1 MSKELIIK
9 ANKAYRSGNPIMTD
23 QEFDDLC
30 DEYRRTVGEEEYSK
44 FRDSLNE
51 GSIETG
57 NKVKHAFVAGSLD
70 KLKYEEPETIHTFI
84 KKHIRNKMSVSA
96 KIDGLTG
103 IAHYYKGKLVG
114 FASRGDG
121 YEGQDLF
128 EKAKYID
135 SIPKTIKNDDEI
147 YVRGELVILKE
158 NYDKIEGTSPRNV
171 VAGLVN
177 RKDYDPN
184 DLKNVSFVTYTIMGT
199 DFTKDQQFDVL
210 RDLGFDVVWHTDL
223 TVAECTSDD
232 IVEKLFGIATKDFP
246 YQTDG
251 LVISDSR
258 YYNEDKY
265 RPDSQVAFKTNQQ
278 KVQTRLIDVEWQG
291 PSKDGRFAPVGI
303 LEGVEVGGVT
313 VSKCTIHNLDFI
325 KEHNLKIGDEISIIR
340 SGDVVPKLID
350 VVSTDENSVD
360 IEIPTTCPCC
370 GSKLVKEGPFVY
382 CKNPDC
388 GDKTTY
394 QVMHFIKKCGVE
406 YASFKTLQNFGI
418 HTFDDLL
425 SFRANKSYKTETRFE
440 NEMNNKVFTISKRDI
455 FCKLNMKDIGETLL
469 NKIVDFYSFEK
480 IESGEVENDLNG
492 DLPEGIGEITM
503 NKFLE
508 EYRKNLEI
516 ADKIVHD
523 PRYHFTEENK
533 EKKMKINETAGSV
546 CFTGV
551 LHSMTRNEAS
561 KLAESHGYDVKSSV
575 TKGLTYL
582 VTNDPFSG
590 SSKNKKA
597 QQLGT
602 KIITEDQFLD
612 LMEDNSMKVE
622 DL

>member
-1 MSKELIIK
+1 MTKELIIR
-9 ANKAYRSGNPIMTD
+9 ANNAYRSGNPIMTD

-30 DEYRRTVGEEEYSK
+30 EEYRKTVGEEEYSK

-51 GSIETG
+51 GQIETG
-57 NKVKHAFVAGSLD
+57 KKVKHAYVAGSLD
-70 KLKYEEPETIHTFI
+70 KLKYEEPDSIRSFI

-103 IAHYYKGKLVG
+103 IAHYRKGKLVG
-114 FASRGDG
+114 FVSRGDG

-128 EKAKYID
+128 DKAKYID
-135 SIPKTIKNDDEI
+135 SVLKTISNEDEL

-177 RKDYDPN
+177 RKDCNPE
-184 DLKNVSFVTYTIMGT
+184 DLKNVSFVTYTIMGA
-199 DFTKDQQFDVL
+199 DFNKDQQFDVL
-210 RDLGFDVVWHTDL
+210 KDLGFDVVWHTDL
-223 TVAECTSDD
+223 VFGEYTSEDV
-232 IVEKLFGIATKDFP
+232 VEKLFEIATRDFP

-258 YYNEDKY
+258 YYNEEKY

-325 KEHNLKIGDEISIIR
+325 NEHNLRIGDVISLTR
-340 SGDVVPKLID
+340 SGDVIPKLIG

-370 GSKLVKEGPFVY
+370 GSELVKEGPFVY
-382 CKNPDC
+382 CKNQNC
-388 GDKTTY
+388 GDRTTY
-394 QVMHFIKKCGVE
+394 QVMHFIKKCGVD
-406 YASFKTLQNFGI
+406 YASFKTLHNFGI
-418 HTFDDLL
+418 HTFEDLL
-425 SFRANKSYKTETRFE
+425 AFVPDKSYKSETKLG
-440 NEMNNKVFTISKRDI
+440 NEIYSKVFAISKRDI

-480 IESGEVENDLNG
+480 IESGDIENIGMDS
-492 DLPEGIGEITM
+492 LPEGIGEITM

-516 ADKIVHD
+516 TNMIVAD
-523 PRYHFTEENK
+523 PRYHSTGEIRKGTTNVVES
-533 EKKMKINETAGSV
+533 TGSV
-546 CFTGV
+546 CFTGA
-551 LHSMTRNEAS
+551 LNSMTRNEAA
-561 KLAESHGYDVKSSV
+561 KLAESHGYEVKSSV

-582 VTNDPFSG
+582 VTNDPDSG

-597 QQLGT
+597 QKLGT
-602 KIITEDQFLD
+602 KIITEEQFLE
-612 LMEDNSMKVE
+612 LMKDNEMNVE